1 LEWDDC
7 SIVLAHLLLLRD
19 SMAASFATSDSDPPA
34 GRRERLDRAG
44 ESPWLFPIVLLATV
58 AVLFAGSVGPG
69 LVFAF
74 RDSLHFYPP
83 LYRLVADEWL
93 AGRVPLWNPLA
104 NCGQPL
110 AGMGSAGAFYPPQIL
125 LTMLLPDGTSLNVYC
140 ILHLVL
146 AATGAYCLARDQG
159 CSRPA
164 ATVAGLAYA
173 FGGSVLLQVYNPI
186 YAAGAAWLAWA
197 VYAGLR
203 LVQGRSETRDF
214 VLVAAALAMCVFCG
228 DPQAAY
234 HAGLVL
240 GLFWLVLPGRSWRGF
255 GLLAA
260 AGFAGGLLSLVQV
273 ALAAEFTRDTQRSM
287 DLAPYSL
294 WEIPAYLAHR
304 AEIGDRA
311 AWYDIFI
318 GRPRTAA
325 GHYGAIYSFALHPAR
340 LLEFIWPDAL
350 GTIEGR
356 WAANVGLDNRDVWA
370 NSLYSGMLTLVLAG
384 TAWLVP
390 PAIRSTRNAWGLTA
404 VLTLLTSMG
413 GLGVV
418 GVLRNAAMVATGDF
432 GSLGYAHGDEVGGL
446 YWALSIGLPGYAG
459 FRYPVKWMT
468 VFALALGQLAAL
480 GFDGLGEPRVRARA
494 RPIAAGIAGLI
505 GAVVVGLAVVAVM
518 KGTANVLPGGSLEAR
533 GTAVFS
539 AVMWGGVHAVLFA
552 IATSLVLRECCFAT
566 GRFAASMPA
575 LLTVVLAAD
584 LALAG
589 RRELRVERLDA
600 LLAGSQM
607 LEALEEQRVP
617 DLAALTPRMRIA
629 VVDPESLLIDPL
641 DLNRYV
647 REIGESLVGHGPWL
661 RGCEKIGE
669 RSTAMPQ
676 DIEALICPLR
686 SGDAEVKPRRTYDL
700 CGVEYFAIGAGEPEL
715 RGSVALLNDWSAE
728 QKAGGFAGPAPR
740 GEPLPIVSAS
750 RQPDGEPPLMVVVRN
765 LSALPRARIVRQA
778 ATVPAVG
785 KRDWGPWIDLLKRI
799 AFPNPEVPDLFHGVL
814 IEGATVAELFPE
826 GPPRSIP
833 SADACR
839 LVSDAPD
846 RVVLAADLVA
856 PGLVVLADSW
866 HPDWQVSVSSNGGPP
881 RAEPIRRA
889 NRIHRAVSLPA
900 GRHVLEFRH
909 HSRTFT
915 WTWPVTLAAWIVAG
929 GAVVF
934 HTLRM
939 RWRGRARRFA

>member
-1 LEWDDC
+1 MEWDDC
-7 SIVLAHLLLLRD
+7 GIVLSVLLLLRD
-19 SMAASFATSDSDPPA
+19 SMGSSPTIADSHPAAD
-34 GRRERLDRAG
+34 RRSLLDRAG
-44 ESPWLFPIVLLATV
+44 ESPWLFPMVLMATV

-69 LVFAF
+69 IVFAF

-93 AGRVPLWNPLA
+93 AGRVPLWNPLL

-110 AGMGSAGAFYPPQIL
+110 AGMGSAGAFYPPQVLIA
-125 LTMLLPDGTSLNVYC
+125 MLLPDGTSLNVSC
-140 ILHLVL
+140 ILHLAL
-146 AATGAYCLARDQG
+146 AATGAYLLAWDQG

-197 VYAGLR
+197 MYAGLR
-203 LVQGRSETRDF
+203 LVQDRGGPRDF
-214 VLVAAALAMCVFCG
+214 VLLAAALAMCVFCG

-240 GLFWLVLPGRSWRGF
+240 GLFWLMLPGRSWRGF

-260 AGFAGGLLSLVQV
+260 AGLAGGLLSLVQV

-294 WEIPAYLAHR
+294 WEIPTYLAHR

-311 AWYDIFI
+311 DWYDIFI
-318 GRPRTAA
+318 GRPRAAA
-325 GHYGAIYSFALHPAR
+325 GHYGAIYAFALHPLR

-350 GTIEGR
+350 GTIAGR
-356 WAANVGLDNRDVWA
+356 WAADVGLDNGEVWA
-370 NSLYSGMLTLVLAG
+370 NSLYSGILPLAVAAA
-384 TAWLVP
+384 AWVVP
-390 PAIRSTRNAWGLTA
+390 STRWPTRRVWGLA
-404 VLTLLTSMG
+404 AALALVASMG
-413 GLGVV
+413 GLGLV
-418 GVLRNAAMVATGDF
+418 GLVRNAAVILTSNM

-446 YWALSIGLPGYAG
+446 YWALSIALPGYAG

-468 VFALALGQLAAL
+468 VFALALGQLAAM

-494 RPIAAGIAGLI
+494 RAIAAAIAGLI
-505 GAVVVGLAVVAVM
+505 GAVVVVLAVVAVM
-518 KGTANVLPGGSLEAR
+518 KGTANVLPGGSVEAR
-533 GTAVFS
+533 RAAVFS

-552 IATSLVLRECCFAT
+552 IATSLLLRERCFT
-566 GRFAASMPA
+566 IGRFAASMPA

-589 RRELRVERLDA
+589 RREMCVERLDT

-607 LEALEEQRVP
+607 LETLEEQRVP
-617 DLAALTPRMRIA
+617 HLAALAPRMRIA

-661 RGCEKIGE
+661 RTCEKIGE

-686 SGDAEVKPRRTYDL
+686 LGDAEIMPRRTFDL

-715 RGSVALLNDWSAE
+715 RGSVALLEDWSAE
-728 QKAGGFAGPAPR
+728 QKAGGYVGPAPR
-740 GEPLPIVSAS
+740 GEPLPIVNAP
-750 RQPDGEPPLMVVVRN
+750 RQPDGGPPLMVMVRN

-778 ATVPAVG
+778 AVVPAVG

-799 AFPNPEVPDLFHGVL
+799 AFPNPAVPDLVHGVL
-814 IEGATVAELFPE
+814 VEGTTADAMFSKVQR
-826 GPPRSIP
+826 GSVP

-846 RVVLAADLVA
+846 RVVLVADLVS

-866 HPDWQVSVSSNGGPP
+866 HPDWKVSVSTDGGPA

-909 HSRTFT
+909 HSRTFA
-915 WTWPVTLAAWIVAG
+915 WTWPVTLAAWVVAG
-929 GAVVF
+929 GVVAGS
-934 HTLRM
+934 LVR
-939 RWRGRARRFA
+939 RATS